1 MSVYAKSY
9 VASGP
14 ADSPSLPWHDRRHGR
29 EPGLYHS
36 GYLVLAN
43 SSLRSYMLTPSLG
56 PDVLGRTC
64 DAALKRVRP
73 NSPLIVERARPATIG
88 QPGDNALL
96 LSSYRAVSAPGEN
109 SLYPPRPAS
118 TTLKGI
124 RPGRNRPPSSQ
135 PKLRQQPAPLFSRTR
150 PVPTVPYPYRTA

>member
-56 PDVLGRTC
+56 PDVLGCTC

-73 NSPLIVERARPATIG
+73 NSPLIVDERARRLSASQEIMLCFYAAIG
-88 QPGDNALL
+88 Q
-96 LSSYRAVSAPGEN
+96 
-109 SLYPPRPAS
+109 
-118 TTLKGI
+118 
-124 RPGRNRPPSSQ
+124 
-135 PKLRQQPAPLFSRTR
+135 
-150 PVPTVPYPYRTA
+150 